1 MSTGKNAW
9 TYSAHHALEKLMDV
23 HQTCI
28 KNKHTAYRAYAVWD
42 FLKKKKRL
50 WSSVRGTYQYFSS
63 KKIIKIEYLQ
73 SGLHSLNQW
82 YFFKGKTQGLK
93 KQPTCV

>member
-42 FLKKKKRL
+42 LKKKKKDCGVL
-50 WSSVRGTYQYFSS
+50 LEVPTN
-63 KKIIKIEYLQ
+63 ILV
-73 SGLHSLNQW
+73 
-82 YFFKGKTQGLK
+82 LK
-93 KQPTCV
+93 KL